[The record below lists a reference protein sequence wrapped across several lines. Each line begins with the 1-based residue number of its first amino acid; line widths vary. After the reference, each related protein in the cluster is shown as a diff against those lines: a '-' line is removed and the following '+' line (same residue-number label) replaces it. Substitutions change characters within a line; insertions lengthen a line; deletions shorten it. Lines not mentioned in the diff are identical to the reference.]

1 MYDMKWKTVIVR
13 AENGDVLYKG
23 AFNELPVK
31 EDYVI
36 EKSVELYQEEE
47 PCIIYRTHIVK
58 KLYLDILEQFG
69 GKPEKGRQVDCRSFQ
84 EVLAPLALDTSHAV
98 MEFR

>member
-1 MYDMKWKTVIVR
+1 MKWRTIIVT
-13 AENGDVLYKG
+13 AENGDILYEG

-31 EDYVI
+31 EEYVI

-69 GKPEKGRQVDCRSFQ
+69 GKPEKGRLVDCRPFQ
-84 EVLAPLALDTSHAV
+84 QILAPLAIDMSHAT

>member
-1 MYDMKWKTVIVR
+1 MKWRTVVIKS
-13 AENGDVLYKG
+13 AQGDILYEG

-36 EKSVELYQEEE
+36 SQSIALYQEEE
-47 PCIIYRTHIVK
+47 PCIIYRTHILR

-69 GKPEKGRQVDCRSFQ
+69 GKPKKGRIVDCREHQQILSH
-84 EVLAPLALDTSHAV
+84 LALDISCATL
-98 MEFR
+98 EFQ

>member
-1 MYDMKWKTVIVR
+1 MKWKTVIVR
-13 AENGDVLYKG
+13 AENGDVLYEG

-31 EDYVI
+31 ENYII
-36 EKSVELYQEEE
+36 EKSVELYQEKE

-69 GKPEKGRQVDCRSFQ
+69 GKPEKGRRVDCQPFQ
-84 EVLAPLALDTSHAV
+84 QILAPLALDTSHAV